1 MTRKSIGPLSTVVA
15 GVVIAS
21 AAPGIAVAA
30 QTGAAG
36 RPELTFEV
44 ASIKPAPPT
53 TPMQAMHGNA
63 RIGMKVDAARV
74 DIANL
79 TLLDLIRIA
88 YGVKPYQI
96 VAPAWMGGGQRWDI
110 QAKLPERATPEQIP
124 AMLEALLAE
133 RFKLAV
139 HRETREHA
147 VFALVV
153 GKSGPKMKEADVAE
167 TGHDAGPKPYQ
178 GDMTLGHG
186 PAAGMP
192 ISGDAMNVFLTSEA
206 IGPAKVTPV
215 SGGGG
220 MRLEAQKAS
229 MAALADMLSR
239 IVDRPVVDMTGLKG
253 KYEIVLD
260 LTQENMRTM
269 ATTAGFAIAGMGPG
283 GRGTEGG
290 MHGGGDGAAGS
301 EPGPTVFQSVQQLGL
316 KLEARRAAMEMI
328 VVDGAEKIPT
338 GN

>member
-1 MTRKSIGPLSTVVA
+1 MIRKKPLIALVA
-15 GVVIAS
+15 AVMA
-21 AAPGIAVAA
+21 AWTAPGIAVAA
-30 QTGAAG
+30 QTGEPG

-53 TPMQAMHGNA
+53 TPMEAMHGNA
-63 RIGMKVDAARV
+63 RIGMKVDAGRV

-110 QAKLPERATPEQIP
+110 QAKLPDRATPGQIP
-124 AMLEALLAE
+124 AMLQALLAE

-139 HRETREHA
+139 HRETKEHA
-147 VFALVV
+147 VYALVV
-153 GKSGPKMKEADVAE
+153 GRSGPKMKEADSTDV
-167 TGHDAGPKPYQ
+167 GHDAGPKPHQ
-178 GDMTLGHG
+178 GDTVGHG

-192 ISGDAMNVFLTSEA
+192 ISGDAMNVFFTSEA
-206 IGPAKVTPV
+206 IGPAKVSPV
-215 SGGGG
+215 PAGGG

-229 MAALADMLSR
+229 MAALADVLSR
-239 IVDRPVVDMTGLKG
+239 LMDRPVVDVTGLKG

-260 LTQENMRTM
+260 LTPENMRTM
-269 ATTAGFAIAGMGPG
+269 MTTAGFAMAGMGPG

-301 EPGPTVFQSVQQLGL
+301 EPGATVFQSVQQLGL
-316 KLEARRAAMEMI
+316 KLEARRGPMEMI
-328 VVDGAEKIPT
+328 VVDGAEKIPS

>member
-1 MTRKSIGPLSTVVA
+1 
-15 GVVIAS
+15 
-21 AAPGIAVAA
+21 
-30 QTGAAG
+30 
-36 RPELTFEV
+36 
-44 ASIKPAPPT
+44 
-53 TPMQAMHGNA
+53 MQAMHGDA

-88 YGVKPYQI
+88 YRVKAYQI
-96 VAPAWMGGGQRWDI
+96 VAPAWMGSGERWDI
-110 QAKLPERATPEQIP
+110 QAKLPERATLEQIP
-124 AMLEALLAE
+124 PMVQALLVE

-139 HRETREHA
+139 HRETKDHA
-147 VFALVV
+147 VYALVV
-153 GKSGPKMKEADVAE
+153 GKSGPKMREADPADVE
-167 TGHDAGPKPYQ
+167 HDVGPKPHL
-178 GDMTLGHG
+178 GNMTMGHG

-192 ISGDAMNVFLTSEA
+192 ISGDAMSVFLTSEA
-206 IGPAKVTPV
+206 IGPAKVSPNPG
-215 SGGGG
+215 SGG

-253 KYEIVLD
+253 KYEIVLE

-269 ATTAGFAIAGMGPG
+269 ATTAGFAMAGMGPG

-290 MHGGGDGAAGS
+290 MHGGGDGVVGS
-301 EPGPTVFQSVQQLGL
+301 GEPWTTVFQSVQQLGL
-316 KLEARRAAMEMI
+316 KLEARRAPIEAI
-328 VVDGAEKIPT
+328 VVDRAEKIPT

>member
-1 MTRKSIGPLSTVVA
+1 MIRKSTWPPLAVVA
-15 GVVIAS
+15 AVIIAW
-21 AAPGIAVAA
+21 AAPGFTVAA

-44 ASIKPAPPT
+44 ASIKPAPPS
-53 TPMQAMHGNA
+53 TPMQTMHGNA

-79 TLLDLIRIA
+79 ALLDLIRIA

-96 VAPAWMGGGQRWDI
+96 IAPAWMGGGQRWDI
-110 QAKLPERATPEQIP
+110 QAKLPERATPQQIP
-124 AMLEALLAE
+124 AMLQALLAE
-133 RFKLAV
+133 RFKLVV
-139 HRETREHA
+139 HRETKEHA
-147 VFALVV
+147 VYGLVV
-153 GKSGPKMKEADVAE
+153 GKSGPKMKEADLGDM
-167 TGHDAGPKPYQ
+167 GHDAGPKPHQ
-178 GDMTLGHG
+178 GDMTVGHG

-192 ISGDAMNVFLTSEA
+192 ISGDAMNVFLTSET
-206 IGPAKVTPV
+206 IGPAKVSPV
-215 SGGGG
+215 PGGGG

-269 ATTAGFAIAGMGPG
+269 ATTAGFATAGMGLA

-290 MHGGGDGAAGS
+290 MHGGGDGATGS
-301 EPGPTVFQSVQQLGL
+301 EPGTTVFQSVQQLGL
-316 KLEARRAAMEMI
+316 KLEARRAPIETI
-328 VVDGAEKIPT
+328 VVDGAERIPT